1 MKLRKWWFCLLKV
14 CIDDKYSKNLIL
26 PYNLQ
31 WFADGDGGEK
41 TEPATQKKLE
51 DARKEGKVAK
61 SKDLTEGF
69 ALVVLFLSLKIFIGY
84 VGERM
89 VNVFGWTIGRMAE
102 FEKVNRA
109 GLSTVAV
116 ISLLNNAILE
126 LLLII
131 LPFLVFG
138 FAIAFLVTIYQVGWK
153 VSTKA
158 MEPKLSKFNPIN
170 GFKRIFSKD
179 SIFELLK
186 SLAKLGVIVYITYTS
201 LKDEADNLFILYEI
215 GLNQAI
221 ALVGEI
227 ILDVGL
233 KMSIVFVFVGLVDYF
248 YQKWKFGEEM
258 KMTKQEVKDEYKNTE
273 GDPQIK
279 GRIRQKMREASQR
292 RMMQDVP
299 KADVVITN
307 PTHFAVAIKYDAEVS
322 SAPVVVAK
330 GEDFLAQKIKE
341 VAKEHHV
348 EIVENKP
355 LARMLY
361 HNVDIGAEIPPELYQ
376 SVAEVLAMVYH
387 MKNP

>member
-1 MKLRKWWFCLLKV
+1 MKA
-14 CIDDKYSKNLIL
+14 CIDENNRKNLIL

-31 WFADGDGGEK
+31 WFADGEGGEK

-61 SKDLTEGF
+61 SKDLTQGID
-69 ALVVLFLSLKIFIGY
+69 LLVLFLLIKVFVAY
-84 VGERM
+84 MGERFM
-89 VNVFGWTIGRMAE
+89 GLFDTTLGRMAE
-102 FEKVNRA
+102 FLSVNQKSVSIQA
-109 GLSTVAV
+109 FNVV
-116 ISLLNNAILE
+116 INNAILE
-126 LLLII
+126 LFLII
-131 LPFLVFG
+131 WPFLVFG
-138 FAIAFLVTIYQVGWK
+138 FVVTFIVTVYQVGWK
-153 VSTKA
+153 VTAKP

-179 SIFELLK
+179 SLFELLK
-186 SLAKLGVIVYITYTS
+186 SVVKIGVIAYVAYSNIVE
-201 LKDEADNLFILYEI
+201 EANNLFILYEI
-215 GLNQAI
+215 SLNQAI
-221 ALVGEI
+221 ALVGNIIISFGIEI
-227 ILDVGL
+227 
-233 KMSIVFVFVGLVDYF
+233 SIVFIGIGLVDYL
-248 YQKWKFGEEM
+248 YQKWKFGEDM

-322 SAPVVVAK
+322 KAPVVVAK
-330 GEDFLAQKIKE
+330 GEDYLAQKIKE
-341 VAKEHHV
+341 VAKENKV

-376 SVAEVLAMVYH
+376 AVAEVLAMVYH
-387 MKNP
+387 MKN

>member
-1 MKLRKWWFCLLKV
+1 MLKA
-14 CIDDKYSKNLIL
+14 CIDDDYQKNLIL

-31 WFADGDGGEK
+31 WFADGEGGEK
-41 TEPATQKKLE
+41 TEPATQKKLD

-69 ALVVLFLSLKIFIGY
+69 ALVVLFLLLKVFIGY
-84 VGERM
+84 IGDRM
-89 VNVFGWTIGRMAE
+89 IGLFDNTIGRMAE

-116 ISLLNNAILE
+116 SSMLGNAILE

-131 LPFLVFG
+131 WPFLVFG
-138 FAIAFLVTIYQVGWK
+138 FAIAFLLSIYQVGWK
-153 VSTKA
+153 VSTKPL
-158 MEPKLSKFNPIN
+158 EPKLSKFNPIN

-179 SIFELLK
+179 SLFELVK
-186 SLAKLGVIVYITYTS
+186 SIAKVGIIAYITYTS
-201 LKDEADNLFILYEI
+201 LKDEANNLFILYEI
-215 GLNQAI
+215 SLNQAI

-233 KMSIVFVFVGLVDYF
+233 KIAIVFVFIGLVDYF
-248 YQKWKFGEEM
+248 YQRWKFADEM

-279 GRIRQKMREASQR
+279 GRIRQKMREVSQR

-322 SAPVVVAK
+322 TAPVVVAK

-341 VAKEHHV
+341 VAKEHNV
-348 EIVENKP
+348 QIVENKP

-387 MKNP
+387 MKN

>member
-1 MKLRKWWFCLLKV
+1 MKV
-14 CIDDKYSKNLIL
+14 CIDDKYSKKTIL
-26 PYNLQ
+26 KLNLQ
-31 WFADGDGGEK
+31 WFADGEGGEK

-61 SKDLTEGF
+61 SKDLTQAFE
-69 ALVVLFLSLKIFIGY
+69 LVVLFLLLKVFIGY

-89 VNVFGWTIGRMAE
+89 VNLFDATIGRMAE
-102 FEKVNRA
+102 FYQVNQI
-109 GLSTVAV
+109 GVSIQAV
-116 ISLLNNAILE
+116 SNLITSAILE
-126 LLLII
+126 MLLIVW
-131 LPFLVFG
+131 PFFVFG
-138 FAIAFLVTIYQVGWK
+138 FVITFLVTIYQVGWK
-153 VSTKA
+153 VSGKP
-158 MEPKLSKFNPIN
+158 MQPKLSKFNPIN
-170 GFKRIFSKD
+170 GFKRIISKD
-179 SIFELLK
+179 SLFELLK
-186 SLAKLGVIVYITYTS
+186 SIIKVVVIIYIAYTS
-201 LKDEADNLFILYEI
+201 IKDEANNLFVLYEI
-215 GLNQAI
+215 SINQAV

-227 ILDVGL
+227 IIDVGL
-233 KMSIVFVFVGLVDYF
+233 KISIIYVVVGLGDYI
-248 YQKWKFGEEM
+248 YQRFKFNNEM

-279 GRIRQKMREASQR
+279 GRIRQKMREVSQR

-322 SAPVVVAK
+322 KAPVVVAK

-341 VAKEHHV
+341 VAKENHV

-361 HNVDIGAEIPPELYQ
+361 HNVDIGSEIPPELYQ
-376 SVAEVLAMVYH
+376 AVAEVLAMVYH